1 MAHAIAWIFEAL
13 LRLLRLLLPS
23 SGRHRDA
30 DAADAADGRPAVP
43 HRDAPTPRP
52 VLVSGVPAGAASV
65 AHGDT
70 STLQFRAISGPPDDH
85 GAACMV
91 RPYAIAHE
99 QRRKSRPRV
108 ELLCAPHGMV
118 VIR

>member
-13 LRLLRLLLPS
+13 LRPLLPS

-30 DAADAADGRPAVP
+30 DAADGRPAVR

-52 VLVSGVPAGAASV
+52 VLVSGVPAGAASA

-70 STLQFRAISGPPDDH
+70 STMQFRAISGPPGGH
-85 GAACMV
+85 GVVMV
-91 RPYAIAHE
+91 QPYAIARE
-99 QRRKSRPRV
+99 QRRKSRPRL
-108 ELLCAPHGMV
+108 ESPCAPQGW
-118 VIR
+118 R

>member
-1 MAHAIAWIFEAL
+1 MAHAIAWIFEA
-13 LRLLRLLLPS
+13 LLRLLLPS

-30 DAADAADGRPAVP
+30 DAADGRPAVR
-43 HRDAPTPRP
+43 HRDVPTPRP
-52 VLVSGVPAGAASV
+52 VLVSGAPTGAASV
-65 AHGDT
+65 TQGDT
-70 STLQFRAISGPPDDH
+70 PTIQFRAISGPW
-85 GAACMV
+85 GGQEAGML
-91 RPYAIAHE
+91 RPYTIAHE

>member
-13 LRLLRLLLPS
+13 LRLLLPS
-23 SGRHRDA
+23 PGRHRDA
-30 DAADAADGRPAVP
+30 DAADGRPAVR
-43 HRDAPTPRP
+43 HRDAPTPRT
-52 VLVSGVPAGAASV
+52 VLVSGAPTGAASA

-70 STLQFRAISGPPDDH
+70 PTIQLRAISGPPDGH
-85 GAACMV
+85 GAGMV
-91 RPYAIAHE
+91 RPYAIADE
-99 QRRKSRPRV
+99 RRRKSRPRV

>member
-1 MAHAIAWIFEAL
+1 MAHAIAWIFEA
-13 LRLLRLLLPS
+13 LLRLLLPS

-30 DAADAADGRPAVP
+30 DAADDRPTVRR
-43 HRDAPTPRP
+43 RDAPTPRP
-52 VLVSGVPAGAASV
+52 VLVSGVPAGAASA

-70 STLQFRAISGPPDDH
+70 STLQFRVISGPPDGH
-85 GAACMV
+85 EAGMV

-99 QRRKSRPRV
+99 QRCKSRPRV